1 MRAALFYG
9 PGDVRFEDYPD
20 PHPGP
25 GEVTVKIERALTCGT
40 DLKTYRR
47 GHPTII
53 QFTPTPFGH
62 EFAGEIVATGPGVD
76 AGKWP
81 VGIRVVAAN
90 SAPCHRCHFCRIG
103 RESLCDN
110 LEYLNGAYAEYITV
124 PARIVA
130 ENLYAIPDGVSATT
144 AALTEP
150 LACAVHGI
158 DASEIRVGDTVVVN
172 GAGPIGLM
180 FVRLATLRGARV
192 ICCDL
197 GAGRLAVARELG
209 AAETVLVTP
218 DLDQVQ
224 AVLDLT
230 PEGRGAD
237 VAIEAVGLPAVW
249 EMTVKMVRKGGTVNL
264 FGGSRSGT
272 SFGID
277 TGWLHYGELTVKG
290 VYHHTPAFVE
300 TAFRLLCDGS
310 VPAAPFVT
318 AERPLGEVIDALEA
332 MSRQEGIK
340 YAIVP

>member
-1 MRAALFYG
+1 
-9 PGDVRFEDYPD
+9 
-20 PHPGP
+20 
-25 GEVTVKIERALTCGT
+25 
-40 DLKTYRR
+40 
-47 GHPTII
+47 
-53 QFTPTPFGH
+53 
-62 EFAGEIVATGPGVD
+62 
-76 AGKWP
+76 
-81 VGIRVVAAN
+81 
-90 SAPCHRCHFCRIG
+90 
-103 RESLCDN
+103 
-110 LEYLNGAYAEYITV
+110 
-124 PARIVA
+124 
-130 ENLYAIPDGVSATT
+130 
-144 AALTEP
+144 
-150 LACAVHGI
+150 
-158 DASEIRVGDTVVVN
+158 
-172 GAGPIGLM
+172 M

-249 EMTVKMVRKGGTVNL
+249 EMTVRMVRKGGTVNL
-264 FGGSRSGT
+264 FGGSRSDT
-272 SFGID
+272 SFSID
-277 TGWLHYGELTVKG
+277 TGRLHYGELTVKG

-310 VPAAPFVT
+310 VPTAPFIT